1 MKTFLGKH
9 VSVFTFQRTDI
20 SRESDVI
27 QYRGYPKDLSFRLR
41 TEIYDFFR
49 QKEEVCLCPFFC
61 KNISIQ
67 WYKFFSRSQ
76 RVKKLHKSFHF
87 ASLAVLLSGV
97 IRFRGIVDSLPFC
110 PGGEK

>member
-41 TEIYDFFR
+41 TEIYDFFAKR
-49 QKEEVCLCPFFC
+49 RRFVCVHSFVRTYLFNGIKIFRAVSVL
-61 KNISIQ
+61 KNCTKVST
-67 WYKFFSRSQ
+67 SP
-76 RVKKLHKSFHF
+76 H
-87 ASLAVLLSGV
+87 
-97 IRFRGIVDSLPFC
+97 
-110 PGGEK
+110 